1 MVHHF
6 AKRIEN
12 LKWATNLL
20 VEQQLGNK
28 YTQKR
33 GVGQQIREE
42 RTLINPIKTGTWQ
55 TKESKLLPNTEPTK
69 N

>member
-20 VEQQLGNK
+20 VEQQV
-28 YTQKR
+28 YSKR
-33 GVGQQIREE
+33 GVGQQVREE
-42 RTLINPIKTGTWQ
+42 TKVTNPIKTGT
-55 TKESKLLPNTEPTK
+55 
-69 N
+69 

>member
-28 YTQKR
+28 YNQKR
-33 GVGQQIREE
+33 RIGQQIREK
-42 RTLINPIKTGTWQ
+42 RTFINPTKTVT
-55 TKESKLLPNTEPTK
+55 
-69 N
+69 

>member
-6 AKRIEN
+6 ANKFEN
-12 LKWATNLL
+12 SKWATNLL
-20 VEQQLGNK
+20 VRQQLGNK

-42 RTLINPIKTGTWQ
+42 RTGINLIKTG
-55 TKESKLLPNTEPTK
+55 S
-69 N
+69 

>member
-42 RTLINPIKTGTWQ
+42 TKTINSIKTGT
-55 TKESKLLPNTEPTK
+55 
-69 N
+69 

>member
-12 LKWATNLL
+12 LKWTTNLL

-33 GVGQQIREE
+33 ANGQQIREE
-42 RTLINPIKTGTWQ
+42 RIAVKSIKTGT
-55 TKESKLLPNTEPTK
+55 
-69 N
+69 

>member
-1 MVHHF
+1 VVQFVAQWCCMVHHF

-42 RTLINPIKTGTWQ
+42 IKAINPIKTGT
-55 TKESKLLPNTEPTK
+55 
-69 N
+69 